1 MDIVDAQIHIGPN
14 RIDEVEASMDALGI
28 RAVLMDEEWMW
39 GLQQQPHYPLAD
51 GGFRP
56 IGPTAQLAAMLKPER
71 FSWLLR
77 VNRLDPEYA
86 ALIRMVRDA
95 PHGRAIRIDPGMV
108 PEDAHAFGAGDF
120 DHILAATC
128 DAGLPLFAFASDQ
141 PENIRRAVRK
151 FPDLKF
157 VIDHC
162 GVLSNELRAMLVPG
176 AAPLDE
182 AAQIALFDRVL
193 ALAEHPNV
201 ALKWCHPSF
210 MFARPA
216 WPGDEL
222 SPILRRAISAFGAD
236 RIMWASDYT
245 ANQRGESWAEILYG
259 LRAVSDLSDEECA
272 LILGGTARRWLDW
285 PA

>member
-1 MDIVDAQIHIGPN
+1 MDIVDAQIHIGPG
-14 RIDEVEASMDALGI
+14 RIDEVEAAMDALGI
-28 RAVLMDEEWMW
+28 RAVLLDEEWMW
-39 GLQQQPHYPLAD
+39 GLQQQPHYPLAS

-56 IGPTAQLAAMLKPER
+56 IGPTAQLAAMLKPDR

-77 VNRLDPEYA
+77 IKRQDPEYA

-95 PHGRAIRIDPGMV
+95 PHGRAIRIDPGML
-108 PEDAHAFGAGDF
+108 PEDTEAFGAGGF
-120 DHILAATC
+120 DHILAAAC
-128 DAGLPLFAFASDQ
+128 DAGLPLFAFAPDQ
-141 PENIRRAVRK
+141 PESIRRAVRK

-162 GVLSNELRAMLVPG
+162 GVFSNELRAMLMAG
-176 AAPLDE
+176 ATPLDE
-182 AAQIALFDRVL
+182 AAQLELFDRVL
-193 ALAEHPNV
+193 ALAEHLNV

-210 MFARPA
+210 MFGKPA

-222 SPILRRAISAFGAD
+222 WPILRRAIAAFGAD

-245 ANQRGESWAEILYG
+245 ANQRGESWGEILYG
-259 LRAVSDLSDEECA
+259 LRADPDLSDEERR

>member
-1 MDIVDAQIHIGPN
+1 MDIVDAQIHIGPG
-14 RIDEVEASMDALGI
+14 RIDEVEAAMDALGI
-28 RAVLMDEEWMW
+28 GAVLVDEEWMW
-39 GLQQQPHYPLAD
+39 GLQQQPHYPLP

-77 VNRLDPEYA
+77 IKREDPEYA

-108 PEDAHAFGAGDF
+108 AADTEAFGAGGF
-120 DHILAATC
+120 DHILAAAC
-128 DAGLPLFAFASDQ
+128 DAGLPLFAFAPDQ
-141 PENIRRAVRK
+141 PDNIRRALCG

-157 VIDHC
+157 IIDHC
-162 GVLSNELRAMLVPG
+162 GVFSNELRAMLMPG
-176 AAPLDE
+176 SAPLGE
-182 AAQIALFDRVL
+182 AEQLALFDRVL
-193 ALAEHPNV
+193 ALAEYPNV

-210 MFARPA
+210 MFAKPA
-216 WPGDEL
+216 WPGDGL
-222 SPILRRAISAFGAD
+222 WPILRRAISAFGAD

-259 LRAVSDLSDEECA
+259 LRADPDLNDEERR
-272 LILGGTARRWLDW
+272 LILGGTARSWLNW
-285 PA
+285 PT